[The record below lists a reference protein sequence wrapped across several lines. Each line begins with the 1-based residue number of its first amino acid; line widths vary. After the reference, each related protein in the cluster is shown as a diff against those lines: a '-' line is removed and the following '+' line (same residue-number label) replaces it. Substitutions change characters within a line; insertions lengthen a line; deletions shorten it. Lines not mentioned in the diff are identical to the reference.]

1 MASPPAKKPGFSLY
15 GDLLDP
21 STTPTATIT
30 GAPVKYAMKPSSP
43 LDGDAA
49 AAAAAKKKKDA
60 SLKFQPVRRA
70 QQPAKAKGK
79 PPGWSSSSS
88 TIATPAKGHQ
98 TSSSVISAEEP
109 ARAKFED
116 WVGDEEEEVFFDH
129 RPKAPRG
136 GKKRKGKKGGAGGFE
151 EQEVDWERVYDP
163 ARPSHLAAYRGSTE
177 QEAERREWKE
187 WLYLWAEQ
195 GRAKRPRTDDGGK
208 KKAQVGFA
216 PPSGLNFAPP
226 SGMSFAPPPIGSDD
240 RTNGERMDVDDDDD
254 EYQPTL
260 DAPAMPAPRSSDFD
274 AATGED
280 AFARRMRLSGMAR
293 PENTPPPPP
302 PPPVAFAQAPPAMAA
317 PAAPAVPKPQP
328 PADVLAKLAAAKAK
342 LEAAKAKHEADR
354 AQAAVTTGPSI
365 PATST
370 DNADSIPP
378 PPPSPP
384 PEDPTGSSISRA
396 PVLYTSQPPAPPAEA
411 VPRSKAPGQA
421 GFGARMMAKMGWEK
435 GQGLGAKGEGIT
447 TALVAQA
454 EKRKKRADASGGGW
468 AQPRNMGKIVG
479 GKRKAV
485 EKLGDD
491 DGAFGAM
498 SYVVKLTGMLEGLDV
513 DWEMSENNL
522 MQEIGEEFGGK
533 YESIER
539 VFIWRE
545 AQGGKD
551 EVFVKFT
558 SQLSAL
564 RAVNATDG
572 MTFAANAVVA
582 RFYDDA
588 KFEAGVYA

>member
-1 MASPPAKKPGFSLY
+1 MASPPKKPSGFSLY

-21 STTPTATIT
+21 SATPTATIT

-70 QQPAKAKGK
+70 QQPAAKSKGK

-136 GKKRKGKKGGAGGFE
+136 GKKRKGKKGGGGGFE

-163 ARPSHLAAYRGSTE
+163 ARPSHLGAYRGSTE

-195 GRAKRPRTDDGGK
+195 GQAKRPRIDDGGK
-208 KKAQVGFA
+208 KKGQMGFA

-240 RTNGERMDVDDDDD
+240 RAAGERMDVDDDDD

-260 DAPAMPAPRSSDFD
+260 DAPVMPPPLSSDLD

-280 AFARRMRLSGMAR
+280 AFAHRMRLSGIAG
-293 PENTPPPPP
+293 PEDTPPLA
-302 PPPVAFAQAPPAMAA
+302 PPVAFAQAPPAMAA
-317 PAAPAVPKPQP
+317 PAVPAPPKPQP
-328 PADVLAKLAAAKAK
+328 PANVLAKLAAAKAK

-354 AQAAVTTGPSI
+354 AQAAAPLTTTTHSLSGP
-365 PATST
+365 A
-370 DNADSIPP
+370 ADSILPP
-378 PPPSPP
+378 PPPPP
-384 PEDPTGSSISRA
+384 PEDPTGSSISRG
-396 PVLYTSQPPAPPAEA
+396 PVLYTSQSQAPPAEA
-411 VPRSKAPGQA
+411 APRSKAPGQA

-533 YESIER
+533 YGSIER

-572 MTFAANAVVA
+572 MTFAENAVLA
-582 RFYDDA
+582 RFFDDG
-588 KFEAGVYA
+588 KFEAGEYA